1 MQSFILRHKPQI
13 TIISGTL
20 IAAGLV
26 ARFALYSQPAYAAA
40 FIIASIIGVLP
51 ILIQA
56 VQALRVRVM
65 SIDVLVSIA
74 VFGAFL
80 IGSWDE
86 SAIVTFL
93 FLVGGQ
99 IERYTL
105 NQTRSAINALTDMAP
120 QSAAVRRADGT
131 FETVPVDDVH
141 VGDIVKVTTG
151 DRIPVDGTVMSG
163 TGLVNESAIT
173 GEPIPVDKAVG
184 SIASAGTLLDDGMLT
199 IRADMVGEDTTF
211 GKIIELVEN
220 AQDSKSREERFI
232 DRFATYYT
240 PAVLII
246 AVIVGLVTRRID
258 LAITMLV
265 LGCPG
270 ALVIGVPVSN
280 MAGIGNGARHGVLI
294 KGGEVTHRLS
304 SADTFVF
311 DKTGTIT
318 VGVPQVT
325 DVRRYDDDGTPAAND
340 TGNGA
345 GGAYI
350 GSFEET
356 KDVAARDSSVRDFS
370 VPDFSVPDASALDA
384 GSDPAHDDVVRY
396 LVGVESQSQH
406 PLAKAIVRHFGD
418 TPVPQ
423 VDEVSVVTGGGISA
437 VHDNHRILV
446 GSPRFLEADGIAL
459 TSSMREDA
467 SELEMQGDSL
477 VAVAV
482 DGSIRLLLGI
492 RDRLR
497 LGVADDITRLRRLGA
512 KTIVLLSGDNQRAVD
527 LMTAKLG
534 FDRAIGGLL
543 PDEKAAVISGLRDDG
558 HRVVFV
564 GDGINDSPSIALA
577 DVGIAMGNG
586 ADVAIDTSDVVLA
599 DSDFSRLPHAYGLA
613 KHTVRNMREN
623 IAIAVGTVALLLS
636 GLVLTTWLTMAVGMF
651 VHEASVLAVILNG
664 MRLLRYRT
672 DRNHGTRHWNIRK
685 LDTYQGQPRS
695 VIDTVAA

>member
-1 MQSFILRHKPQI
+1 MQSFILRHKPQL
-13 TIISGTL
+13 TIISGAL

-26 ARFALYSQPAYAAA
+26 ARFALHSQPAYATA
-40 FIIASIIGVLP
+40 FIAASVVGALP

-56 VQALRVRVM
+56 VQALRVRVL

-105 NQTRSAINALTDMAP
+105 NQTRSAIGALTDMAP

-131 FETVPVDDVH
+131 FETVPVDDVR

-151 DRIPVDGTVMSG
+151 DRIPVDGVVTSG

-173 GEPIPVDKAVG
+173 GEPIPVDKSKG
-184 SIASAGTLLDDGMLT
+184 SSASAGTLLDDGMLT
-199 IRADMVGEDTTF
+199 IRADTVGEDTTF
-211 GKIIELVEN
+211 GKIVELVEN
-220 AQDSKSREERFI
+220 AQDSKSKEERFI

-240 PAVLII
+240 PAVLVI
-246 AVIVGLVTRRID
+246 AVIVGLVTRRVD

-294 KGGEVTHRLS
+294 KGSEVTHRLS

-318 VGVPQVT
+318 VGMPQVT
-325 DVRRYDDDGTPAAND
+325 DVRRYDD
-340 TGNGA
+340 
-345 GGAYI
+345 
-350 GSFEET
+350 
-356 KDVAARDSSVRDFS
+356 SSTLA
-370 VPDFSVPDASALDA
+370 PDAAATSSAPAPDDA
-384 GSDPAHDDVVRY
+384 TRY
-396 LVGVESQSQH
+396 LVGVEAQSQH
-406 PLAKAIVRHFGD
+406 PLAKAIVRHFD
-418 TPVPQ
+418 DVPAPQ
-423 VDEVSVVTGGGISA
+423 VDEVSVVTGGGIRA
-437 VHDNHRILV
+437 VHDGHRILV
-446 GSPRFLEADGIAL
+446 GSPRFLETEGVELGSTARADA
-459 TSSMREDA
+459 A
-467 SELEMQGDSL
+467 ELESHGDSL
-477 VAVAV
+477 VAVAL
-482 DGSIRLLLGI
+482 DGRIRLMLGV

-497 LGVADDITRLRRLGA
+497 PGIADGIRNLRRLG
-512 KTIVLLSGDNQRAVD
+512 VRNVVVLSGDNQRAVD
-527 LMTAKLG
+527 LMTAGLG
-534 FDRAIGGLL
+534 LDRAVGGML
-543 PDEKAAVISGLRDDG
+543 PDEKAAYISRLRDEG

-564 GDGINDSPSIALA
+564 GDGINDSPSLALA

-586 ADVAIDTSDVVLA
+586 TDVAIDTSDVVLA

-613 KHTVRNMREN
+613 KRTVRNMREN

-636 GLVLTTWLTMAVGMF
+636 GLVLTSWLTMAVGMF

-664 MRLLRYRT
+664 MRLLRYRV
-672 DRNHGTRHWNIRK
+672 K
-685 LDTYQGQPRS
+685 
-695 VIDTVAA
+695 

>member
-1 MQSFILRHKPQI
+1 MQSFILRHKPQL
-13 TIISGTL
+13 TIISGAL

-26 ARFALYSQPAYAAA
+26 ARFALHSQPAYAAA
-40 FIIASIIGVLP
+40 FIAASIIGVLP

-93 FLVGGQ
+93 FL
-99 IERYTL
+99 ERYTL

-173 GEPIPVDKAVG
+173 GEPIPIGKAAG
-184 SIASAGTLLDDGMLT
+184 SSASAGTLLDDGMLT

-211 GKIIELVEN
+211 GRIIELVEN
-220 AQDSKSREERFI
+220 AQDSKSKEERFI

-246 AVIVGLVTRRID
+246 AVIVGLATRRID

-294 KGGEVTHRLS
+294 KGSEVTHRLS

-325 DVRRYDDDGTPAAND
+325 DVRRYDDDGTPVAND

-345 GGAYI
+345 GGAHI

-356 KDVAARDSSVRDFS
+356 KDVAARDS
-370 VPDFSVPDASALDA
+370 SVPDASALDA

-406 PLAKAIVRHFGD
+406 PLAKAIVRYFGD
-418 TPVPQ
+418 IPVPQ
-423 VDEVSVVTGGGISA
+423 VDQVSVVTGGGISA

-497 LGVADDITRLRRLGA
+497 PGVAEDIARLRRLGA

-543 PDEKAAVISGLRDDG
+543 PDEKAAVISGLRDGG

-613 KHTVRNMREN
+613 KRTVRNMREN

-685 LDTYQGQPRS
+685 LDAYQGQPQS
-695 VIDTVAA
+695 VIDTVVA

>member
-1 MQSFILRHKPQI
+1 MQSFILRHKPQL
-13 TIISGTL
+13 TIISGVL

-26 ARFALYSQPAYAAA
+26 ARFAFHSQPAYAAA

-105 NQTRSAINALTDMAP
+105 NQTRSAISALTDMAP

-173 GEPIPVDKAVG
+173 GEPIPVDKAAG
-184 SIASAGTLLDDGMLT
+184 SSASAGTLLDDGMLT

-211 GKIIELVEN
+211 GRIIELVEN
-220 AQDSKSREERFI
+220 AQDSKSKEERFI

-246 AVIVGLVTRRID
+246 AVIVGLVTRRVD

-294 KGGEVTHRLS
+294 KGSEVTHRLS

-325 DVRRYDDDGTPAAND
+325 DVRRYDDDGTPVAND

-345 GGAYI
+345 GGAHI

-356 KDVAARDSSVRDFS
+356 KDVAARDSSVRD
-370 VPDFSVPDASALDA
+370 ASALDA
-384 GSDPAHDDVVRY
+384 GSGPAHDDVVRY

-418 TPVPQ
+418 IPVPQ

-497 LGVADDITRLRRLGA
+497 PGVAEDIARLRRLGA

-564 GDGINDSPSIALA
+564 GDGINDSPSLALA

-672 DRNHGTRHWNIRK
+672 GGNHGTRHWNIRK
-685 LDTYQGQPRS
+685 LDAYQGQPQS
-695 VIDTVAA
+695 VIDTVVA

>member
-1 MQSFILRHKPQI
+1 MQSFILRHKPQL
-13 TIISGTL
+13 TIISGAL

-26 ARFALYSQPAYAAA
+26 ARFALHSQPAYAAA
-40 FIIASIIGVLP
+40 FIAASIIGVLP

-105 NQTRSAINALTDMAP
+105 NQTRSAIGALTDMAP

-131 FETVPVDDVH
+131 FETVPVDDVR

-151 DRIPVDGTVMSG
+151 DRIPVDGVVTSG

-173 GEPIPVDKAVG
+173 GEPITVDKAEG
-184 SIASAGTLLDDGMLT
+184 SSASAGTLLDDGMLT
-199 IRADMVGEDTTF
+199 IRADTVGEDTTF

-240 PAVLII
+240 PAVLVT
-246 AVIVGLVTRRID
+246 AVIVGLVTRRVD

-294 KGGEVTHRLS
+294 KGSEVMHRLS

-318 VGVPQVT
+318 VGMPQVM
-325 DVRRYDDDGTPAAND
+325 DVRRYDDSVAPAPDDAAGTSSAPA
-340 TGNGA
+340 
-345 GGAYI
+345 
-350 GSFEET
+350 
-356 KDVAARDSSVRDFS
+356 
-370 VPDFSVPDASALDA
+370 PDDAT
-384 GSDPAHDDVVRY
+384 RY
-396 LVGVESQSQH
+396 LVGVEAQSQH
-406 PLAKAIVRHFGD
+406 PLAKAIVRHFD
-418 TPVPQ
+418 DVPTPQ
-423 VDEVSVVTGGGISA
+423 VDEVSVVTGGGIRA
-437 VHDNHRILV
+437 VHDGHRILV
-446 GSPRFLEADGIAL
+446 GSPRFLETEGVELGPTARADA
-459 TSSMREDA
+459 A
-467 SELEMQGDSL
+467 ELESHGDSL
-477 VAVAV
+477 VAVAL
-482 DGSIRLLLGI
+482 DGRIRLMLGV

-497 LGVADDITRLRRLGA
+497 PGTADGIRNLRRLGA
-512 KTIVLLSGDNQRAVD
+512 RNIVVLSGDNQRAVD
-527 LMTAKLG
+527 LMTAGLG
-534 FDRAIGGLL
+534 LDRAVGGML
-543 PDEKAAVISGLRDDG
+543 PDEKAAYISRLRDEG

-564 GDGINDSPSIALA
+564 GDGINDSPSLAFA

-586 ADVAIDTSDVVLA
+586 TDVAIDTSDVVLA

-613 KHTVRNMREN
+613 KRTVRNMREN

-636 GLVLTTWLTMAVGMF
+636 SLVLTSWLTMAVGMF

-664 MRLLRYRT
+664 MRLLRYRV
-672 DRNHGTRHWNIRK
+672 K
-685 LDTYQGQPRS
+685 
-695 VIDTVAA
+695 

>member
-1 MQSFILRHKPQI
+1 MQSFILCHKPQL
-13 TIISGTL
+13 TIISGAL

-26 ARFALYSQPAYAAA
+26 ARFALHSQSAYAAA
-40 FIIASIIGVLP
+40 FIAASVVGVLP

-105 NQTRSAINALTDMAP
+105 NQTRSAIGALTDMAP

-131 FETVPVDDVH
+131 FETVPVDDVR
-141 VGDIVKVTTG
+141 VGDIVKVTAG
-151 DRIPVDGTVMSG
+151 DRIPVDGVVTSG

-173 GEPIPVDKAVG
+173 GEPIPVDKAEG
-184 SIASAGTLLDDGMLT
+184 SSASAGTLLDDGMLT
-199 IRADMVGEDTTF
+199 IRADTVGEDTTF

-240 PAVLII
+240 PAVLVT
-246 AVIVGLVTRRID
+246 AVIVGLVTRRVD

-294 KGGEVTHRLS
+294 KGSEVMHRLS

-318 VGVPQVT
+318 VGMPQVM
-325 DVRRYDDDGTPAAND
+325 DVRRYDDSVAPAPDDAAGTSSAPA
-340 TGNGA
+340 
-345 GGAYI
+345 
-350 GSFEET
+350 
-356 KDVAARDSSVRDFS
+356 
-370 VPDFSVPDASALDA
+370 PDDAT
-384 GSDPAHDDVVRY
+384 RY
-396 LVGVESQSQH
+396 LVGVEAQSQH
-406 PLAKAIVRHFGD
+406 PLAKAIVRHFD
-418 TPVPQ
+418 DVPAPQ
-423 VDEVSVVTGGGISA
+423 VDEVSVVTGGGIRA
-437 VHDNHRILV
+437 VHDGHRILV
-446 GSPRFLEADGIAL
+446 GSPRFLETEGVELGPTA
-459 TSSMREDA
+459 RVDA
-467 SELEMQGDSL
+467 AELESHGDSL
-477 VAVAV
+477 VAVAI
-482 DGSIRLLLGI
+482 DGRIRLMLGV

-497 LGVADDITRLRRLGA
+497 PGTADGIRNLRRLGA
-512 KTIVLLSGDNQRAVD
+512 RNIVVLSGDNQRAVD
-527 LMTAKLG
+527 LMTAGLG
-534 FDRAIGGLL
+534 LDRAVGGML
-543 PDEKAAVISGLRDDG
+543 PDEKAAYISRLRDEG

-564 GDGINDSPSIALA
+564 GDGINDSPSLALA

-586 ADVAIDTSDVVLA
+586 TDVAIDTSDVVLA

-613 KHTVRNMREN
+613 KRTVRNMREN

-636 GLVLTTWLTMAVGMF
+636 GLVLTSWLTMAVGMF

-664 MRLLRYRT
+664 MRLLRYRV
-672 DRNHGTRHWNIRK
+672 K
-685 LDTYQGQPRS
+685 
-695 VIDTVAA
+695 